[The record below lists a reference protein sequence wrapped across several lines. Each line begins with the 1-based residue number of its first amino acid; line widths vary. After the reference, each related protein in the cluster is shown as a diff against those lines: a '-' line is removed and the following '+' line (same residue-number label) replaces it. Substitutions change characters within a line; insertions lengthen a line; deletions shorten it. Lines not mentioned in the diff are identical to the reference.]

1 MCTSSTPL
9 HMYNNTTSN
18 SPTLPFS
25 QESNETSFHSILS
38 QNIPELPQNSNKKKC
53 ISKKKVYHFFVLL
66 GLFSCLSLLIYLSIH
81 VSVYMK
87 LSGGFESNVKI
98 PSVGN
103 FNLSLQAQEVLLNV
117 SSQLNSNFT
126 KLGSGSSEP
135 PSEMWEQVYL
145 EV

>member
-1 MCTSSTPL
+1 MCTNSSTPL
-9 HMYNNTTSN
+9 QNTST
-18 SPTLPFS
+18 PPIRPAT
-25 QESNETSFHSILS
+25 QEFNETSFHSIVS
-38 QNIPELPQNSNKKKC
+38 HISELPQTVNQKKC
-53 ISKKKVYHFFVLL
+53 ISKKRVYHFFVLL

-103 FNLSLQAQEVLLNV
+103 FNLSLQAQEVLNV
-117 SSQLNSNFT
+117 SSQLSSNFT
-126 KLGSGSSEP
+126 KLGSGSPEP

-145 EV
+145 DV